1 MNLIEEL
8 RWRGMLHDIIPG
20 TEEKLAA
27 QPIAGYIGFDP
38 TAPSLHVG
46 SFIPI
51 MLLCHMQRLGHKPI
65 ALVGGATGMIGD
77 PSGKSEERK
86 FLSKEDIDANVAGI
100 KAQLSKF
107 LSFEG
112 DNAAEIVNNADWFGP
127 MTFLDFMRNVGKHL
141 SINYMLAKDS
151 VQKRLETGISFTEF
165 SYQLVQGY
173 DFFHLYTTKNCV
185 LQAGGSDQWGNITAG
200 TEFIRRKAG
209 GEAYAFTCPL
219 LTKADGSK
227 FGKSEQGN
235 VWLDATRTSPYK
247 FYQYFI
253 NVADEDA
260 GKLLRMLTFMT
271 KDEIEALEA
280 EHAQAPHLRPMQKA
294 LAKDLTT
301 RVHSADDYEQAVE
314 ASNLLFGKGTKEALV
329 KMDSELLEN
338 VMEGVPRFTV
348 AKTAIEAGIN
358 VLDLLAVDTQ
368 IFPSKGEARK
378 MVQGGGVSLNKEK
391 LASPD
396 HVVTTTDLLN
406 NRYLLIQR
414 GKTNYYLVV
423 VE

>member
-27 QPIAGYIGFDP
+27 QSIAGYIGFDP

-51 MLLCHMQRLGHKPI
+51 MLLCHMQRHGHKPI

-235 VWLDATRTSPYK
+235 VWLDPSRTSPYK

-329 KMDSELLEN
+329 KMDSELLES